1 MELDCVL
8 LGLIRLHP
16 DVTGY
21 ELNRI
26 ISESTGYLMS
36 ASLSHIYPSLRKL
49 HEKGLVEFIDK
60 PIKNRLAKKIYRIT
74 PAGEQ
79 SLQDWLQTPIEYN
92 DIDFRPF
99 MLRMSFSPLMS
110 IETILEHID
119 REIERR
125 DHTLQTFDRG
135 NSVEMSFIDRAFV
148 DPAKAE
154 FLWKEIY
161 EVAIQTSRLRL
172 EWLKKWRQEIRDELL
187 K

>member
-8 LGLIRLHP
+8 LGLIGLHP
-16 DVTGY
+16 NVTGY

-49 HEKGLVEFIDK
+49 HEKGLVDFIDK

-79 SLQDWLQTPIEYN
+79 ALQDWLRTPIEYN

-110 IETILEHID
+110 RETILEHVD

-125 DHTLQTFDRG
+125 EQTLRAYDRG
-135 NSVEMSFIDRAFV
+135 NYVEMNYIDRTFV
-148 DPAKAE
+148 DPIKAE
-154 FLWKEIY
+154 FLWKGIY
-161 EVAIQTSRLRL
+161 EVGIQTSRLRL
-172 EWLKKWRQEIRDELL
+172 EWLKKWRQEISTAAL